1 MEKCVLTSV
10 SIHFHYIKLNV
21 LSYFLQNQLK
31 ELLHIPPH
39 VLLPEDEAQ
48 KTQYSNS
55 EEEEVDNQIKDL
67 LKRIKRVS

>member
-1 MEKCVLTSV
+1 MGRLFINQTRMNV
-10 SIHFHYIKLNV
+10 STYL
-21 LSYFLQNQLK
+21 LQNQLK

-48 KTQYSNS
+48 KNQYSIRD
-55 EEEEVDNQIKDL
+55 EEEMDNHIKDL